1 MIWGCEV
8 DGGGGVGVG
17 HVGVEKDVRGI
28 GYVVFGEA
36 VGVGDHEVAEGAEF
50 FEGTGFGEEPVV
62 GDDVGIGEGDG
73 EFFAGLGGEL
83 FLDVLETEGGFD
95 GEFATAVVLGP
106 GVGF

>member
-1 MIWGCEV
+1 LIWGGEV

-17 HVGVEKDVRGI
+17 HVGVEQDVRGI
-28 GYVVFGEA
+28 GHVVFGEA
-36 VGVGDHEVAEGAEF
+36 VGVGDHEVAEGTEF

-62 GDDVGIGEGDG
+62 GDDVGIGEGKGD
-73 EFFAGLGGEL
+73 FFAGLGGEL
-83 FLDVLETEGGFD
+83 FLDELETEGGFD